1 MTISLTGGGRAIP
14 GAKTQKHI
22 GDLMQMKEKEKERTY
37 NFLRK
42 ALGKGT
48 DAWSYED
55 SPDPRQQKKVRHSMS
70 SLLWALEFGML
81 SCQQSLRDVE
91 QMIVELGSWGRKV
104 VPEAISDTT
113 LATEAARLDPD
124 YLLKKLVGRIR
135 EFHRSKMLAPVGLPC
150 GVVTVDGK
158 NLATVNHDAN
168 TTAQR
173 RTTKNEKWH
182 LSKAD
187 ETFRGKAYWLM
198 PALRAVLTS
207 AEAKLCVHQVALPPK
222 IGESTVFAPMVQS
235 LHRAYGR
242 SGMFRIIDGDAGLT
256 SLKNANVV
264 VEHGYDY
271 VFGLKGNQAE
281 LFREAEMLFADIT
294 SRKAPKA
301 ETDWEVRGGK
311 KIRRRL
317 WRSDEMAGMENSVGK
332 WTHLAQ
338 TWLVRQETMDKLG
351 HIETE
356 DRFFITSLPWDYLKP
371 TQILLLVRNHWAV
384 ENDCFNSL
392 DMQWHEDSAP
402 WCTQGTA
409 IWALGLLRL
418 LAYNT
423 AQILRRRRLRPKTL
437 AGAWLPPMSW
447 RRLFKVIEKALELD
461 PIPMASFAS

>member
-1 MTISLTGGGRAIP
+1 MKP
-14 GAKTQKHI
+14 
-22 GDLMQMKEKEKERTY
+22 KEKEKERTFK
-37 NFLRK
+37 FLIK
-42 ALGKGT
+42 KQSQGT
-48 DAWSYED
+48 KAWSYED
-55 SPDPRQQKKVRHSMS
+55 TPDPRQQKKVHHSMS
-70 SLLWALEFGML
+70 SLLWALELGML
-81 SCQQSLRDVE
+81 SCQRSLRDVE
-91 QMIVELGSWGRKV
+91 QMIGELGSWTRKV
-104 VPEAISDTT
+104 VPEPISDTT
-113 LATEAARLDPD
+113 LATEAARLNTD
-124 YLLKKLVGRIR
+124 YLLEKLVLRIR

-168 TTAQR
+168 ATAQKR
-173 RTTKNEKWH
+173 STKNEKWH
-182 LSKAD
+182 PAAD
-187 ETFRGKAYWLM
+187 ETRRGKPYWLM
-198 PALRAVLTS
+198 PALRGVLTS
-207 AEAKLCVHQVALPPK
+207 AEAKPCVYQVDLPPK
-222 IGESTVFAPMVQS
+222 LGESTLFPQMVQS

-264 VEHGYDY
+264 VEHGYNY
-271 VFGLKGNQAE
+271 VLGLKGNQAE

-294 SRKAPKA
+294 KKTAPEA

-351 HIETE
+351 NIEIE
-356 DRFFITSLPWDYLKP
+356 DRFFVTSLPWDYLKP

-392 DMQWHEDSAP
+392 DMQWREDSAP

-409 IWALGLLRL
+409 IWSLGILRL

-461 PIPMASFAS
+461 PIPIASFAG